1 MSGTPIIIKF
11 CELKTTIFKLALNQY
26 IEIFYPFAL
35 IIYAKYSF
43 NDQVISEFFYVQS
56 IASISIIFSEVALNP
71 FFLANGIMS
80 KKFFFNSFLVKLIA
94 SSVTLAIASIMWQF
108 SFNTLW
114 VVCIFLFGTSLSSKW
129 MYYRL
134 NKTKEILLTSIAVY
148 GISLLLIVSLFLF
161 AKKVNLLALWIMP
174 ICCLNVFRFFILM
187 GEKFDL
193 QDSSESLPS
202 IAVFVKKALNLG
214 IRRSSIAYVFPVVAA
229 ASFSVLDAGL
239 YSNFMIAE
247 KLTKFMRQPAK
258 VINEFYA
265 NDKSGLNLS
274 YFFILNLVLIVVSI
288 LGLVIIQRLNYVQI
302 ANNIIVIYS
311 VLTITIIAQAL
322 LNRNFFLKS
331 QSDKLQSSLVFLL
344 FSGAVTALFIYVLPF
359 KPWTTFVSVQL
370 FQLVFIYAENKIIKL
385 RAANF
390 Q

>member
-1 MSGTPIIIKF
+1 MIILKS
-11 CELKTTIFKLALNQY
+11 CELKTTIFKLAVNQY

-43 NDQVISEFFYVQS
+43 NDQVISDFFYVQS

-71 FFLANGIMS
+71 FFLANGIIS
-80 KKFFFNSFLVKLIA
+80 KKFFFNSFLVKLIVSIITFA
-94 SSVTLAIASIMWQF
+94 LAAITWQV
-108 SFNTLW
+108 SFNILW
-114 VVCIFLFGTSLSSKW
+114 VVCIFLFATSLSSKW

-134 NKTKEILLTSIAVY
+134 DKAKEILSTSITVY
-148 GISLLLIVSLFLF
+148 GISLLLIVFLIIF
-161 AKKVNLLALWIMP
+161 DKKVNLLALWIIP
-174 ICCLNVFRFFILM
+174 VFCLNVFRFFILM

-229 ASFSVLDAGL
+229 TSFSVLDAGL

-258 VINEFYA
+258 VINEYYA
-265 NDKSGLNLS
+265 NDKSGFNMP
-274 YFFILNLVLIVVSI
+274 YFFILNLILIIVSI
-288 LGLVIIQRLNYVQI
+288 LGLVIMQWLNYIQI
-302 ANNIIVIYS
+302 PDNIIAIYS

-331 QSDKLQSSLVFLL
+331 QNDRFKSSMIFLL
-344 FSGAVTALFIYVLPF
+344 FSAALTALFIYILPF
-359 KPWTTFVSVQL
+359 KPWITFVSIQSFQL
-370 FQLVFIYAENKIIKL
+370 FFIYAENKIIKL
-385 RAANF
+385 RATNF
-390 Q
+390 

>member
-1 MSGTPIIIKF
+1 M
-11 CELKTTIFKLALNQY
+11 KTTIFKLAVNQY

-35 IIYAKYSF
+35 IFYAKYSF

-56 IASISIIFSEVALNP
+56 IASISIIFSEVSLNP
-71 FFLANGIMS
+71 FFLANGIIS
-80 KKFFFNSFLVKLIA
+80 KKFFFNGFLVKLIL
-94 SSVTLAIASIMWQF
+94 SIVTFAIAAITWQVP
-108 SFNTLW
+108 FNRLW
-114 VVCIFLFGTSLSSKW
+114 VVCIFLFATSLSSKW

-134 NKTKEILLTSIAVY
+134 NKAKEILSTSITVY
-148 GISLLLIVSLFLF
+148 GIALLFIVFLIFF
-161 AKKVNLLALWIMP
+161 AKKISLLALWIIP
-174 ICCLNVFRFFILM
+174 VFCLNVFRLFILM

-229 ASFSVLDAGL
+229 TSFSVLDAGL

-265 NDKSGLNLS
+265 NDKSGFHLP
-274 YFFILNLVLIVVSI
+274 YFFILNSVLIIVSI
-288 LGLVIIQRLNYVQI
+288 LGLLIIQRLNYIQI
-302 ANNIIVIYS
+302 EDNIIVIYS

-331 QSDKLQSSLVFLL
+331 QSDSLKNSMLFLL
-344 FSGAVTALFIYVLPF
+344 FSAALTAFFIYVLPF
-359 KPWTTFVSVQL
+359 KPWITFVSIQT
-370 FQLVFIYAENKIIKL
+370 FQLVYIYAENKIIKL
-385 RAANF
+385 RAKNF
-390 Q
+390 

>member
-1 MSGTPIIIKF
+1 MIILKF

-35 IIYAKYSF
+35 IIYAKYSY

-71 FFLANGIMS
+71 FFLANGMIS
-80 KKFFFNSFLVKLIA
+80 KKFYYKSFLVKLII
-94 SSVTLAIASIMWQF
+94 SFVTFTISSIMMQV
-108 SFNTLW
+108 SFDMLW
-114 VVCIFLFGTSLSSKW
+114 AVCIFLFATSLSSKW

-134 NKTKEILLTSIAVY
+134 NKAKEILSTSIAVY
-148 GISLLLIVSLFLF
+148 GISLLLLVCLFLF
-161 AKKVNLLALWIMP
+161 AKKVNLFALWLMP
-174 ICCLNVFRFFILM
+174 IFSLNVFRLFILM

-229 ASFSVLDAGL
+229 TSFNVLDPGL

-247 KLTKFMRQPAK
+247 KLTKFIRQPAK

-265 NDKSGLNLS
+265 NDKSGLNLP
-274 YFFILNLVLIVVSI
+274 YFFILNLVLILVSI
-288 LGLVIIQRLNYVQI
+288 FGLVIIQWLNYVQI
-302 ANNIIVIYS
+302 ADNIIAIYS

-331 QSDKLQSSLVFLL
+331 QRDKLKSSLVFLL
-344 FSGAVTALFIYVLPF
+344 FSAAVTAFFIYVSPF
-359 KPWTTFVSVQL
+359 KPWIVFVSVQS